1 MSNHLPVLQ
10 CSMQTL
16 RKPSHSHEGRRQ
28 GKHQKDQTS
37 QQSGQQLR
45 DISWKFKKYVIIK
58 GTENMH

>member
-1 MSNHLPVLQ
+1 
-10 CSMQTL
+10 MQTL

-58 GTENMH
+58 GTVNMH